1 MYEVINKELKLE
13 SCGIGDLTMDV
24 VSGMLKQW
32 DDGSSISTLTLFY
45 LPKTD
50 TIVLNRD
57 NKNYDTYREFAEMYL
72 KCDEQ
77 ERKEIRTKIDSSE
90 KMAMKEELRI
100 LDAAINH
107 RKNIKDMFMLEHQTI
122 TEAVNNLSISMM
134 KEITNSTEDYYC
146 SMYKAFQ
153 YGVMQGKRLE
163 RNKKRQS
170 AKA

>member
-1 MYEVINKELKLE
+1 MYEVINEELKLE

-45 LPKTD
+45 LPKRD
-50 TIVLNRD
+50 TVVLNRD
-57 NKNYDTYREFAEMYL
+57 HKRYETYREFAEAYL
-72 KCDEQ
+72 MCEEREREKIRSKFKNDEKNGMR
-77 ERKEIRTKIDSSE
+77 EVIDV
-90 KMAMKEELRI
+90 
-100 LDAAINH
+100 LDGALNH
-107 RKNIKDMFMLEHQTI
+107 RKNGKELFVLKHQPM
-122 TEAVNNLSISMM
+122 NGDDDGLSISMLQ
-134 KEITNSTEDYYC
+134 EIANSTENHYI

-170 AKA
+170 TTA

>member
-45 LPKTD
+45 LPKRD

-57 NKNYDTYREFAEMYL
+57 NKGYETYREFAEVYL
-72 KCDEQ
+72 MCEEQ
-77 ERKEIRTKIDSSE
+77 EREEIKSKFKNDE
-90 KMAMKEELRI
+90 KNGMREVI
-100 LDAAINH
+100 NVLDGVLNH
-107 RKNIKDMFMLEHQTI
+107 RRNGIELFMLKHQPMDSTDGG
-122 TEAVNNLSISMM
+122 LSISMLQ
-134 KEITNSTEDYYC
+134 EIVNSTGDHYI

>member
-1 MYEVINKELKLE
+1 
-13 SCGIGDLTMDV
+13 
-24 VSGMLKQW
+24 
-32 DDGSSISTLTLFY
+32 
-45 LPKTD
+45 
-50 TIVLNRD
+50 
-57 NKNYDTYREFAEMYL
+57 MYL

-134 KEITNSTEDYYC
+134 KEITNC

-153 YGVMQGKRLE
+153 YGVIQGKRLE
-163 RNKKRQS
+163 RRKKRQS
-170 AKA
+170 ATA